1 MDKKISYP
9 IDETLSDVVNKTC
22 PILHVIKIIDSK
34 WKLPILWYLHE
45 KENTRFNELQR
56 RVTGIT
62 QFMLTKSLRE
72 LERDGLVCRRIC
84 KENPPKEVKYS
95 LTEFGKTLMPAMN
108 ELYDWG
114 FNHMQ
119 LSSQREL
126 SILNK

>member
-1 MDKKISYP
+1 MEKKISYP

-56 RVTGIT
+56 RITGIT

-84 KENPPKEVKYS
+84 KKNPPKEVEYS
-95 LTEFGKTLMPAMN
+95 LTELGKTLMPAMN

-114 FNHMQ
+114 CNHMKNF
-119 LSSQREL
+119 SAEPIYNS
-126 SILNK
+126 